1 MADTASTNTSQS
13 SGINYAGAVT
23 GATQLASQVISGVNP
38 DGNYNSTK
46 FQYTN
51 NTDALYQ
58 QALNTNN
65 VYNKY
70 NTLGTVASMTG
81 TGAGIGTAIMPG
93 IGTAIGAAGG
103 AIIGGITSIF
113 GAKSMERKTESANA
127 KTAGQFDFVN
137 KQQQSNALFNAKLN
151 PMNYAANGGE
161 FPLMEINNGGSH
173 GSNPYGGVP
182 FSSTGGI
189 MNSAEQGETIT
200 KVGNTNRVYSD
211 RLKLTKSVI
220 EQTGLNKSFI
230 GKTPAEASKII
241 NRQFVADKVAGK
253 NEILPMDQIRRNG
266 LLPKLDD
273 VFMAQEILKDGKS
286 TKNNSNELAMGGTVL
301 RNTKNRFFV
310 LNGVMNPFKN
320 GGSTSK
326 KPWWSGPV
334 RISESSERQSA
345 KLKNETWS
353 SAIKK
358 AQNNM
363 DTHMLGSIIKMLDPT
378 GITSWSDAK
387 KALTDGKF
395 DYNDILQPLGAIP
408 VIGKTT
414 KAVKYVDSA
423 IRGLNLTEDLTSG
436 NKFAGGGSINIDPS
450 KKGTFTAAATK
461 YGKSVQAFASQV
473 LANKDNYSTAMV
485 KKANFAKNATSWK
498 HGEGDL
504 TKINSSLIN
513 KKAAL
518 VAPTSTFDL
527 AKDYETR
534 YGGIHVPKN
543 QSDVNYA
550 DYLKY
555 APVLGNL
562 GQALSLAGEKPEVVS
577 YDKVSLPSKGQR
589 AQMKYI
595 DTRPIIQQVNQ
606 AQRSTASQLREA
618 SAGNRAQYMANVAGS
633 DLQYADKLGNIQMQ
647 ADEANWQRYLNVLNM
662 NNALDA
668 QYNQQLLQAQQ
679 LNAGLSF
686 QEKDINAR
694 NRAAL
699 SNLRSQAAQSIFS
712 NLGAIGQESEN
723 ANIIG
728 KYWGKKN

>member
-1 MADTASTNTSQS
+1 MADTSSTNTSQS
-13 SGINYAGAVT
+13 SSKDTSSTNTSQSSSKDTSSTNTSQSSSKDTSSTNTSSSRVNYAGVVT

-51 NTDALYQ
+51 DPDALYQ
-58 QALNTNN
+58 QAFNASN

-81 TGAGIGTAIMPG
+81 TGASIGTSIMPG

-113 GAKSMERKTESANA
+113 GAKNMAKRTEAANV

-161 FPLMEINNGGSH
+161 FPLMEVNNGGSH

-301 RNTKNRFFV
+301 RNTKNRWIV
-310 LNGVMNPFKN
+310 LDNVVNPF
-320 GGSTSK
+320 
-326 KPWWSGPV
+326 
-334 RISESSERQSA
+334 A
-345 KLKNETWS
+345 K
-353 SAIKK
+353 
-358 AQNNM
+358 
-363 DTHMLGSIIKMLDPT
+363 
-378 GITSWSDAK
+378 
-387 KALTDGKF
+387 
-395 DYNDILQPLGAIP
+395 
-408 VIGKTT
+408 
-414 KAVKYVDSA
+414 
-423 IRGLNLTEDLTSG
+423 
-436 NKFAGGGSINIDPS
+436 GGSIHIDPS

-461 YGKSVQAFASQV
+461 HGKSVQAFASQV
-473 LANKDNYSTAMV
+473 LANKDNYSPAMV
-485 KKANFAKNATSWK
+485 KKANFAKNA
-498 HGEGDL
+498 
-504 TKINSSLIN
+504 
-513 KKAAL
+513 
-518 VAPTSTFDL
+518 
-527 AKDYETR
+527 
-534 YGGIHVPKN
+534 
-543 QSDVNYA
+543 
-550 DYLKY
+550 
-555 APVLGNL
+555 
-562 GQALSLAGEKPEVVS
+562 
-577 YDKVSLPSKGQR
+577 
-589 AQMKYI
+589 
-595 DTRPIIQQVNQ
+595 
-606 AQRSTASQLREA
+606 AS
-618 SAGNRAQYMANVAGS
+618 
-633 DLQYADKLGNIQMQ
+633 
-647 ADEANWQRYLNVLNM
+647 
-662 NNALDA
+662 
-668 QYNQQLLQAQQ
+668 
-679 LNAGLSF
+679 
-686 QEKDINAR
+686 
-694 NRAAL
+694 
-699 SNLRSQAAQSIFS
+699 
-712 NLGAIGQESEN
+712 
-723 ANIIG
+723 
-728 KYWGKKN
+728 